1 MVSTI
6 MKVEVV
12 GFCCVLILMGN
23 KDKDYLGICM
33 LNSKVMI

>member
-6 MKVEVV
+6 VKVEVV

-23 KDKDYLGICM
+23 EDKDHLGICM